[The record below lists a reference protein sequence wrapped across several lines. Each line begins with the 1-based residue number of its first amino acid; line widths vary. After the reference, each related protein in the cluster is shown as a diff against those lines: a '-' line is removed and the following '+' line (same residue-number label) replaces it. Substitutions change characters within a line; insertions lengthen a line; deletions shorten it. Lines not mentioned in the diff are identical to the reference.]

1 MDINPKRLPLVK
13 TKRTFELIVDL
24 LKERILSGEFSP
36 GDRLPAERN
45 LAGALGVGRPSVR
58 EAYRTL
64 ELMGIVEIRKGADG
78 GAFIVAPSSQT
89 TSETITDLMRM
100 HHVDLATLAEAR
112 LFIEKGTAEL
122 AAQRATPADI
132 QTLEGILQQAFE
144 RAARGETT
152 ADLGIDFHLKISAAG
167 ANPLLNMS
175 LTSIMELMRRVLRT
189 RKPSAETT
197 KLELN
202 EHRNLLDAIRA
213 GDADQAGMLMDQH
226 LRRSL
231 ERLQEQASGRNE
243 T

>member
-1 MDINPKRLPLVK
+1 MYINPTGLPLIK
-13 TKRTFELIVDL
+13 TKRTFELIADL
-24 LKERILSGEFSP
+24 FKERILSGEFSP

-58 EAYRTL
+58 EAYRAL
-64 ELMGIVEIRKGADG
+64 ELRGVIEIRKGADG
-78 GAFIVAPSSQT
+78 GAFIVAPSRQS

-122 AAQRATPADI
+122 AAKRATSSDI
-132 QTLEGILQQAFE
+132 QTLEEILEQAFE
-144 RAARGETT
+144 RAAMGETT
-152 ADLGIDFHLKISAAG
+152 VDLGIDFHLRISAVG

-175 LTSIMELMRRVLRT
+175 LISIMELMRRLLRKRT
-189 RKPSAETT
+189 PSPETT
-197 KLELN
+197 KLELS
-202 EHRNLLDAIRA
+202 EHRDLLDAIRA

-231 ERLQEQASGRNE
+231 ERLQEQASGRKE